1 MLGFGLPTVLVAGLA
16 RAGPGGSSSTPPPA
30 FVTNVAQVGI
40 GRQFGPLTWRL
51 RVFLGGLVALLAGPV
66 LAAWLGSGGAGVTRI
81 ALGCALLAYAAS
93 ALAGRVPNLTPRTA
107 ALLAV
112 PSGLA
117 SGTIGFASGI
127 FVFPTA
133 PYLQALGLERGQ
145 LSQAMG
151 IAFTLATVV
160 LAAALAGHGGI
171 AVPDLGW
178 SAAGT
183 VGAGGCGP
191 GMRLRAPSRPGHLP
205 SCSRW
210 ARSACTSPWPSPPPG
225 GRGQTGCSKRP
236 GARGLGGG
244 GRCRTPPPYG
254 RGSRDF
260 AAKLRRARC
269 RSAPAPRTP
278 GPCSRAFRHKV
289 Q

>member
-1 MLGFGLPTVLVAGLA
+1 MSIDPGLLAGALAAFVLAGFVKGVLGFGLPTVLVAGLA
-16 RAGPGGSSSTPPPA
+16 LVLPPAQAVALMLLPA
-30 FVTNVAQVGI
+30 FVTNVAQAGI

-51 RVFLGGLVALLAGPV
+51 RGFLGGLVAGTLLAGPV
-66 LAAWLGSGGAGVTRI
+66 LAAWLGSGGAGATRI

-183 VGAGGCGP
+183 VPALAGMWL
-191 GMRLRAPSRPGHLP
+191 GMRLRDRL
-205 SCSRW
+205 
-210 ARSACTSPWPSPPPG
+210 
-225 GRGQTGCSKRP
+225 GRATFRNLFLLAL
-236 GARGLGGG
+236 GAIGLH
-244 GRCRTPPPYG
+244 
-254 RGSRDF
+254 F
-260 AAKLRRARC
+260 ALA
-269 RSAPAPRTP
+269 
-278 GPCSRAFRHKV
+278 
-289 Q
+289 